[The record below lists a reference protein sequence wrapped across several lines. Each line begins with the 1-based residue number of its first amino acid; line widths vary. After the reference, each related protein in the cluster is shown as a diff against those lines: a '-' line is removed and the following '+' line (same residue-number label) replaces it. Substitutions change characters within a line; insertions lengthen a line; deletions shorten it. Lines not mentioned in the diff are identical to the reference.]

1 MELVLS
7 GKKIEFSP
15 TCAEVRNMWYDSH
28 GKKKTIVV
36 DQTSNKR
43 DTSQSGEIESTVFEQ
58 Q

>member
-28 GKKKTIVV
+28 GKK
-36 DQTSNKR
+36 NNC
-43 DTSQSGEIESTVFEQ
+43 G
-58 Q
+58 